1 MTKRTSIGITYT
13 EEQLMSDFSVSDWL
27 KNQLVTTKNRDVL
40 DSLRDA
46 ELLQSVLEQR
56 CISAGIIL
64 KQ

>member
-40 DSLRDA
+40 DSFRDV

-56 CISAGIIL
+56 CISAGVIL